1 MLAEP
6 STDPEME
13 LGWPI
18 RCLALARLAAVDGPS
33 AFALWMRD
41 WVPQVNTLLGGSG
54 KPQALQLVRE
64 IDTMQWPLPCLPMM
78 GGESVLVVDMS
89 GRWGVARVETTQVR
103 ALGMSAAGPAR
114 CELLEWEARGQAEPV
129 LLASILA
136 QARMWVASVLVGMS
150 RGSMEYTH
158 GYIQERVAFGKA
170 LAQHQGV
177 AFMAADMSI
186 RCEGAEMLLCRA
198 GWGMDSGDD
207 TVVAGLYAEA
217 VEAAL
222 WVTDTGVQLL
232 GGHGYMKD
240 HPVEKWMRD
249 ARAISLIWGGVDLAL
264 ETERFSAGGAK

>member
-1 MLAEP
+1 MDFALSQDEQMILESANEFASRFLRDSVREHEREGSLAQGVWAGFEAAGLGMLAEP

-207 TVVAGLYAEA
+207 TVVAGC
-217 VEAAL
+217 
-222 WVTDTGVQLL
+222 
-232 GGHGYMKD
+232 
-240 HPVEKWMRD
+240 
-249 ARAISLIWGGVDLAL
+249 
-264 ETERFSAGGAK
+264 